1 MKNLKIVESETTAV
15 VAAIVV
21 AAVVAVVVVCV
32 SLGVGNR
39 VVESQTEAGTV
50 VVGVMMKAGKAS
62 GHEHHSQHKRHKYS
76 TCLFCFHISQRYK
89 TKGL

>member
-1 MKNLKIVESETTAV
+1 MKNLKIVECETAAV

-39 VVESQTEAGTV
+39 VVESQTEAGAV
-50 VVGVMMKAGKAS
+50 VVGVMMKASKTS
-62 GHEHHSQHKRHKYS
+62 GHEHHSQHE
-76 TCLFCFHISQRYK
+76 
-89 TKGL
+89 

>member
-1 MKNLKIVESETTAV
+1 MENLKIVKNETAAV

-62 GHEHHSQHKRHKYS
+62 GHEHHSQHERHKYS
-76 TCLFCFHISQRYK
+76 TCLLCFHILQRYK

>member
-1 MKNLKIVESETTAV
+1 MKNLKIVESETAAV

-21 AAVVAVVVVCV
+21 AAVVAVVVV

-62 GHEHHSQHKRHKYS
+62 GHEHHSQHERHKYS